1 MSNLHEDL
9 RRKAKLALEIG
20 HECNS
25 YGFVRCAM
33 CEFTPDPQEILDLLA
48 ERDTYRKFASSRAML
63 VREKRRLILA
73 QRDRI
78 AMLEVRLA
86 SFTVCECFMSKPC
99 RDCLGSGRSYEMDDT
114 LVTCKTCKGTGRK
127 RGPKCA
133 KCEAEGKP

>member
-1 MSNLHEDL
+1 MSTDREAL

-33 CEFTPDPQEILDLLA
+33 CEFKPDPQEILDILA
-48 ERDTYRKFASSRAML
+48 ERDTYRRFASSRAML

-73 QRDRI
+73 QRDHI
-78 AMLEVRLA
+78 AKLEA
-86 SFTVCECFMSKPC
+86 GQSVCHCFITKPC
-99 RDCLGSGRSYEMDDT
+99 RDCLGSGRSIEMDDT
-114 LVTCKTCKGTGRK
+114 RTECRVCKGTGRK
-127 RGPKCA
+127 REPKCD